1 MPVTTRSQKKNSDIA
16 AAALKAKNTTYL
28 SMYSGTPVPPL
39 KPSVSPQLE
48 DPKVNTTASHYKR
61 EFGNFSSHAD
71 FLSWLKG
78 PAQPV
83 LKKNKKQ
90 SSSSE
95 PFRLRTF

>member
-16 AAALKAKNTTYL
+16 AASLKSKNTTYR

-39 KPSVSPQLE
+39 IKPSVSPQLE
-48 DPKVNTTASHYKR
+48 DPKVNTASNYKR

-71 FLSWLKG
+71 FLSWAKG
-78 PAQPV
+78 PDQPV
-83 LKKNKKQ
+83 LKKTKKQ
-90 SSSSE
+90 SSSE